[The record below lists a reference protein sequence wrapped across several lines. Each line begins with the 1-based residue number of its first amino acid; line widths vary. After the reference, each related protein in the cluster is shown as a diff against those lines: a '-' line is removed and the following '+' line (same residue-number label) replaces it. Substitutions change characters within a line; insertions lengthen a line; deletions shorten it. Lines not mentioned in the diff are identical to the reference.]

1 LVQRVPKALAQ
12 ARRDLAHRS
21 IKFVL
26 LNSYCFA
33 KGNGLRNMPE
43 LKVCA

>member
-1 LVQRVPKALAQ
+1 MIWRIK
-12 ARRDLAHRS
+12 S

-33 KGNGLRNMPE
+33 KGHGLRITPE
-43 LKVCA
+43 LKACA